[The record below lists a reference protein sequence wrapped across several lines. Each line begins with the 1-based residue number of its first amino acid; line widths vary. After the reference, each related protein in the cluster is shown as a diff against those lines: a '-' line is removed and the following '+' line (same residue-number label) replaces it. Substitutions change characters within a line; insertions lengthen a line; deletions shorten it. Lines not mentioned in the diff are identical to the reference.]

1 MINRNLSEK
10 RRAKKN
16 SGITLIALVV
26 TIVVLI
32 ILATVSILA
41 VFGDN
46 GIIARAQTA
55 KDTHEKGKADE
66 TNTLDDYASYIGNYL
81 DGKGGSS
88 GDTTSGVIEKT
99 KSYVGYYADIDGD
112 GTVDG
117 VIYADLAVGGSGHWS
132 DYGDFSYEAITGVK
146 DYTISQTNYSG
157 DFGDNGVLKATG
169 SGKDR
174 FYVMAL
180 SDIDSNDY
188 TWYTNASSSGIS
200 EYNTITSESFGSGK
214 TNTATMIA
222 KWNSNAYGNQA
233 DTDMWKVI
241 QTQVN
246 KGWFVPSKEEWS
258 AFAKNLSIDS
268 TNYAN
273 YKLLDC
279 YWSSSLDGKNQAW
292 RALFDHG
299 YMYST
304 TINYDHCVRLS
315 ATF

>member
-1 MINRNLSEK
+1 M
-10 RRAKKN
+10 KKLKN
-16 SGITLIALVV
+16 DRQKGITLIALVV
-26 TIVVLI
+26 TVVVLI

-46 GIIARAQTA
+46 GIIARAQKA
-55 KDTHEKGKADE
+55 KDTHEEGKADE
-66 TNTLDDYASYIGNYL
+66 TNTLDDYTSYIGNYL
-81 DGKGGSS
+81 GEKGGNEGGS
-88 GDTTSGVIEKT
+88 TSEVIEKT

-117 VIYADLAVGGSGHWS
+117 VIYADLAVGGSGQWS
-132 DYGDFSYEAITGVK
+132 DSYGNFSYEAITGVK
-146 DYTISQTNYSG
+146 DYTISQANYSG
-157 DFGDNGVLKATG
+157 DFGENGVLKATG

-180 SDIDSNDY
+180 SDIDTNTY
-188 TWYTNASSSGIS
+188 TWYTNAYSNGIS
-200 EYNTITSESFGSGK
+200 DYNTITSESFGSGK

-222 KWNSNAYGNQA
+222 KWNSSAYGNQA

-258 AFAKNLSIDS
+258 AFAQNLSIDS
-268 TNYAN
+268 TYYVNH
-273 YKLLDC
+273 KLSDYC
-279 YWSSSLDGKNQAW
+279 WSSSLGYETSAW
-292 RALFDHG
+292 RAVFFIG
-299 YMYST
+299 CMYDDY
-304 TINYDHCVRLS
+304 IKDNYYVRLS

>member
-1 MINRNLSEK
+1 MKNLKKSEQK
-10 RRAKKN
+10 
-16 SGITLIALVV
+16 GITLIALVV
-26 TIVVLI
+26 TIVVLV
-32 ILATVSILA
+32 ILATISILA

-81 DGKGGSS
+81 AGKGGSS
-88 GDTTSGVIEKT
+88 ENTTSGIIEKT

-117 VIYADLAVGGSGHWS
+117 VIYADLAVGGSGQWS
-132 DYGDFSYEAITGVK
+132 DSDGAFSYEAITGVK
-146 DYTISQTNYSG
+146 DYTISQANYSG

-180 SDIDSNDY
+180 ENITH
-188 TWYTNASSSGIS
+188 TWYKNAASSGIRD
-200 EYNTITSESFGSGK
+200 YNTITSESFGSGK

-222 KWNSNAYGNQA
+222 KWNSSAYGDQV
-233 DTDMWKVI
+233 DTDMWKAI

-246 KGWFVPSKEEWS
+246 KGWFVPSREEWS
-258 AFAKNLSIDS
+258 AFAKNLSIDKV
-268 TNYAN
+268 NYVN
-273 YKLLDC
+273 HNLSVC
-279 YWSSSLDGKNQAW
+279 YWSSSLRSKGIVCG
-292 RALFDHG
+292 ALFNGG
-299 YMYST
+299 YMS
-304 TINYDHCVRLS
+304 NYDVGNILYVRLS
-315 ATF
+315 AIF

>member
-1 MINRNLSEK
+1 MRNL
-10 RRAKKN
+10 KKN
-16 SGITLIALVV
+16 RQKGITLIALVV

-81 DGKGGSS
+81 AGKGGSS
-88 GDTTSGVIEKT
+88 ENTTSGIIEKT

-117 VIYADLAVGGSGHWS
+117 VIYADLAVGGSGQWS
-132 DYGDFSYEAITGVK
+132 DSDGAFSYEAITGVK
-146 DYTISQTNYSG
+146 DYTISQANYSG

-180 SDIDSNDY
+180 ENITH
-188 TWYTNASSSGIS
+188 TWYKNAASSGIRD
-200 EYNTITSESFGSGK
+200 YNTITSESFGSGK

-222 KWNSNAYGNQA
+222 KWNSSAYGDQV
-233 DTDMWKVI
+233 DTDMWKAI

-258 AFAKNLSIDS
+258 AFGSNLGIDS
-268 TNYAN
+268 TSYVNHNLSDY
-273 YKLLDC
+273 C
-279 YWSSSLDGKNQAW
+279 WSSSLEDKNHAW
-292 RALFDHG
+292 GANFLNGFMSIRTFDDS
-299 YMYST
+299 YY
-304 TINYDHCVRLS
+304 VRLS

>member
-1 MINRNLSEK
+1 MKSL
-10 RRAKKN
+10 KN
-16 SGITLIALVV
+16 SRQKGITLIALVV

-99 KSYVGYYADIDGD
+99 KSYVGYYADVDGD
-112 GTVDG
+112 GTADG
-117 VIYADLAVGGSGHWS
+117 VIYADLAIGGSGQWG
-132 DYGDFSYEAITGVK
+132 DYRDFSYEAITGVK

-180 SDIDSNDY
+180 EDIDADTY
-188 TWYTNASSSGIS
+188 TWYENAASSGIS
-200 EYNTITSESFGSGK
+200 DYNTITSESFGSGK
-214 TNTATMIA
+214 TNTSTMIA
-222 KWNSNAYGNQA
+222 KWNSSAYGDQA
-233 DTDMWKVI
+233 DTDMWKAI

-246 KGWFVPSKEEWS
+246 KGWFVPSIEEWL
-258 AFAKNLSIDS
+258 AFGSNLNIDS
-268 TNYAN
+268 TNYVN
-273 YKLLDC
+273 HNLSDY
-279 YWSSSLDGKNQAW
+279 YWSSSLDGKNQAGV
-292 RALFDHG
+292 AGFDLG
-299 YMYST
+299 YTYSVG
-304 TINYDHCVRLS
+304 IDGSPFVRLS

>member
-1 MINRNLSEK
+1 M
-10 RRAKKN
+10 KKLKN
-16 SGITLIALVV
+16 DRQKGISLIALVV
-26 TIVVLI
+26 TVVVLI

-46 GIIARAQTA
+46 GIIARAQKA
-55 KDTHEKGKADE
+55 KDTHEEGKADE
-66 TNTLDDYASYIGNYL
+66 TNTLDDYTSYIGNYL
-81 DGKGGSS
+81 GEKGGNA
-88 GDTTSGVIEKT
+88 GDSTSGVIEKT

-117 VIYADLAVGGSGHWS
+117 VIYADLAVGGSGQWS
-132 DYGDFSYEAITGVK
+132 NSDGNFSYEAITGVK
-146 DYTISQTNYSG
+146 DYTISQANYSG
-157 DFGDNGVLKATG
+157 DFGENGVLKATG

-180 SDIDSNDY
+180 SDIDTNTY
-188 TWYTNASSSGIS
+188 TWYTNAYSNGIS
-200 EYNTITSESFGSGK
+200 DYNTITSESFGSGK

-222 KWNSNAYGNQA
+222 KWNSSAYGNQA

-258 AFAKNLSIDS
+258 AFAQNLSIYS
-268 TNYAN
+268 TNYVN
-273 YKLLDC
+273 HKLSDYC
-279 YWSSSLDGKNQAW
+279 WSSSLDYENDAW
-292 RALFDHG
+292 FARFDSG
-299 YMYST
+299 YVGILS
-304 TINYDHCVRLS
+304 IDYDHYVRLS

>member
-1 MINRNLSEK
+1 M
-10 RRAKKN
+10 KKLKN
-16 SGITLIALVV
+16 DRQKGISLIALVV
-26 TIVVLI
+26 TVVVLI

-46 GIIARAQTA
+46 GIIARAQKA
-55 KDTHEKGKADE
+55 KDTHEEGKADE
-66 TNTLDDYASYIGNYL
+66 TNTLDDYTSYIGNYL
-81 DGKGGSS
+81 GEKGGNA
-88 GDTTSGVIEKT
+88 GDSTSGVIEKT

-117 VIYADLAVGGSGHWS
+117 VIYADLAVGGSGQWS
-132 DYGDFSYEAITGVK
+132 DSDGNFSYEAITGVK
-146 DYTISQTNYSG
+146 DYTISQANYSG
-157 DFGDNGVLKATG
+157 DFGENGVLKATG

-180 SDIDSNDY
+180 SDIDTNTY
-188 TWYTNASSSGIS
+188 TWYTNAYSNGIS
-200 EYNTITSESFGSGK
+200 DYNTITSESFGSGK

-222 KWNSNAYGNQA
+222 KWNSSAYGNQA

-258 AFAKNLSIDS
+258 AFAQNLSIDS
-268 TNYAN
+268 TYYVNH
-273 YKLLDC
+273 KLSDYC
-279 YWSSSLDGKNQAW
+279 WSSSLKLKNYAW
-292 RALFDHG
+292 GADFDFEDMSSNSISNDI
-299 YMYST
+299 Y
-304 TINYDHCVRLS
+304 VRLS